1 MIEVLSSFNC
11 TKNTFFVAI
20 DIMDAYLTRT
30 TAVYETKDIHLIG
43 VTSMLIAS
51 KMEEIVPFKVATVI
65 DKMTHG
71 KLQAREVVRC
81 EEDILKTLG
90 FELLGSPSLFVF
102 VEFLV
107 VRLGF
112 HASPFQRDIS
122 KVVTY
127 ITKMLMHDYGTL
139 TRFPLK
145 YLACSSL
152 YICFKIIEQI
162 NTGFRTKAYVERMKE
177 MLGLNEQLF
186 YSSSEVML
194 GLAKKFERSF
204 PFAKNLLKF
213 DSFSLERNLRA

>member
-20 DIMDAYLTRT
+20 DIMDAYLSRT
-30 TAVYETKDIHLIG
+30 ASSFETKDIHLVG
-43 VTSMLIAS
+43 VTSMLLAS

-71 KLQAREVVRC
+71 KLAAREVVRC
-81 EEDILKTLG
+81 EEDILKTLDYQ
-90 FELLGSPSLFVF
+90 LLGSPSLFIF
-102 VEFLV
+102 VEFLCV
-107 VRLGF
+107 KLGF
-112 HASPFQRDIS
+112 HTSPFQKDIA

-145 YLACSSL
+145 YLACSCL

-162 NTGFRTKAYVERMKE
+162 NGSFRTKHYVEKMKE

-194 GLAKKFERSF
+194 SLAKKFERTF

-213 DSFSLERNLRA
+213 DSFSLERNLRI